1 MAQTSKKINF
11 NDPQP
16 TGMQDA
22 GIVRGVHFN
31 PVVNDIAEL
40 YSQRIAGAIVATSTS
55 TTTDFG
61 SLQVGDRVVVI
72 PATAGNTVFLTVA
85 TAGTLPVAAVVGS
98 LYLVIRANG

>member
-1 MAQTSKKINF
+1 MAQTSKTINF

-31 PVVNDIAEL
+31 PAVRDITEL
-40 YSQRIAGAIVATSTS
+40 YTRRLATTIVATSTS

-61 SLQVGDRVVVI
+61 ALQVGDLVIAI
-72 PATAGNTVFLTVA
+72 PASAGNTIFYTVV
-85 TAGTLPVAAVVGS
+85 TAGTLPAAAVIGS